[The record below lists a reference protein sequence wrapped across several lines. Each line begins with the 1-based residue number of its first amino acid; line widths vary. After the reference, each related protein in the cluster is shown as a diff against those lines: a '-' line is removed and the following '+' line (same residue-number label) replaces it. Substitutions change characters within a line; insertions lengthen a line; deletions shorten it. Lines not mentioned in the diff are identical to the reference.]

1 MKNIF
6 RNIICLSFLGLLL
19 FSCSENASDISF
31 SNESASD
38 SGVAGSYA
46 RFITVGDFLYIVD
59 NENIQTFSLS
69 DPSLPNKINEQSI
82 GSQIESIFNFQDKLF
97 IGSGQGL
104 FIYTI
109 AANGIPQQAAAYDYD
124 FPILPCDPVVANSQ
138 YAYVTLSTTQNLG
151 PCNRST
157 QINELKIFDVSDV
170 YNPVELTSYFMNEP
184 KGVGLDGNTLF
195 VCDGYAGLKVY
206 DVSNPF
212 DIQLIK
218 SFENFYAF
226 DVIPLDGLL
235 LCVSD
240 DNVYQFDYS
249 DLSNIQ
255 QISNIPIRS

>member
-1 MKNIF
+1 
-6 RNIICLSFLGLLL
+6 
-19 FSCSENASDISF
+19 
-31 SNESASD
+31 D
-38 SGVAGSYA
+38 SGTAGSYA

-59 NENIQTFSLS
+59 NENIQTFNVS
-69 DPSLPNKINEQSI
+69 DPSLPNKVDEQSI

-109 AANGIPQQAAAYDYD
+109 PANGVPTQAAAYNYD

-138 YAYVTLSTTQNLG
+138 YAYVTLSTTIDGG
-151 PCNRST
+151 PCSRNANV
-157 QINELKIFDVSDV
+157 NELKIFDVSDV
-170 YNPVELTSYFMNEP
+170 YNPIELTAYPMNEP

-206 DVSNPF
+206 DVSDPLN
-212 DIQLIK
+212 IQLIN

-240 DNVYQFDYS
+240 DNVYQYDYS
-249 DLSNIQ
+249 NLNNIQ
-255 QISNIPIRS
+255 QISNIPIQF